1 MAELE
6 SGAESKDKDQ
16 KLIRSQADL
25 ARNLAGQECNPQPG
39 HKQLPVMEAGQMDI
53 GCSYKDL
60 SEVGAQ
66 TENNLDLLSLYNQ
79 ARPSTVHFQLKRDG
93 TVLGGGTGAM
103 VKAEEN
109 TCKILTDNHV
119 VSEHT
124 KQTYKLDEIKVV
136 THDGTIYDAKAYK
149 ADPGKDLAVV
159 EIATG
164 DKTAQICK
172 PIEFVDT
179 PVTFKESERAVTI
192 GQPYGTGAFYTS
204 EGTFNS
210 QISRQDAVTKLRA
223 DKLPPN
229 DNPDRRLDMFDMR
242 GIRGYSGAPAYQLPL
257 SKAEGE
263 KPKAFGVVDM
273 ADDMA
278 RTLITPVTA
287 QEVKK
292 LTD

>member
-1 MAELE
+1 MAEFE
-6 SGAESKDKDQ
+6 SGDQGKEKDQ
-16 KLIRSQADL
+16 KLNRSQADL
-25 ARNLAGQECNPQPG
+25 ARNLSGQECNPQPG
-39 HKQLPVMEAGQMDI
+39 DRELPVMEAGLMDI
-53 GCSYKDL
+53 GCTYKDL
-60 SEVGAQ
+60 SAGGAQ

-93 TVLGGGTGAM
+93 AVLGGGTGAM

-124 KQTYKLDEIKVV
+124 RQTYKLDEIKVV
-136 THDGTIYDAKAYK
+136 THDGTVYDAKAYK
-149 ADPGKDLAVV
+149 AEPGKDLAVV
-159 EIATG
+159 EIITG

-179 PVTFKESERAVTI
+179 PVNFKEQDRAVTL
-192 GQPYGTGAFYTS
+192 GQPYGTGAFYAS
-204 EGTFNS
+204 EGTFNA
-210 QISRQDAVTKLRA
+210 QISRQEAVNRLRA
-223 DKLPPN
+223 DKMPPN
-229 DNPDRRLDMFDMR
+229 DNPDRLLDLFSMR
-242 GIRGYSGAPAYQLPL
+242 GIRGYSGAPVYQLPL
-257 SKAEGE
+257 SETKGA
-263 KPKAFGVVDM
+263 KIKAFGVVDM

-287 QEVKK
+287 QDVKK